1 MFIGHYGP
9 AYAIKAIRT
18 VIPLW
23 LLFIAGQLEDVGW
36 TILVLLRY
44 KGNGV
49 KLFLKEDKAE
59 KKSTPLVPDSD
70 R

>member
-9 AYAIKAIRT
+9 AYAIKAIRPA
-18 VIPLW
+18 IPLW